1 MRGGGDGWAQKLYGD
16 EEVPF
21 PGLIRAGEGRNDE
34 LDGELSA
41 AATMAAAGGAQTG
54 EGERERAEEL
64 QDVERKLAVL
74 PIGKKGGQRRRFH
87 GGRSS
92 PGWRKEAVV
101 PWWYMAYR
109 GSALPFIDT
118 RVER

>member
-54 EGERERAEEL
+54 EGKREWAEEL
-64 QDVERKLAVL
+64 QDAERILARGFVG
-74 PIGKKGGQRRRFH
+74 GKEERRRAPRAA
-87 GGRSS
+87 G
-92 PGWRKEAVV
+92 
-101 PWWYMAYR
+101 
-109 GSALPFIDT
+109 
-118 RVER
+118 ERRR